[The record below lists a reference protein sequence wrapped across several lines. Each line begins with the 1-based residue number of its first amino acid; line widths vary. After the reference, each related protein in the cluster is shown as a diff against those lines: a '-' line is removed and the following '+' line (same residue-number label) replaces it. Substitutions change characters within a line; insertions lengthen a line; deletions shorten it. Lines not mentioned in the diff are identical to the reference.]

1 VLLVVNPE
9 LSSMAD
15 AVKTKVLTEMVGG
28 AVGGIILNRAS
39 TEKTEL
45 TSQKI
50 GDIMGVR
57 VLEVIPEDP
66 SVRRAAAFK
75 TPVVVKY
82 PDSPASLAYKRL
94 AARMAGAK
102 KDEVGEKAGKGEGFI
117 DRLARSLFKGG

>member
-28 AVGGIILNRAS
+28 SVGGIVLNRAS
-39 TEKTEL
+39 AEKTEL

-50 GDIMGVR
+50 GDIMGVT

-82 PDSPASLAYKRL
+82 PDSPAANAYKRL
-94 AARMAGAK
+94 ASKLSGTKREDAT
-102 KDEVGEKAGKGEGFI
+102 EKAARNEGFI